1 MVKDYTPDPTNPED
15 MGTLAQ
21 QIDDQLN
28 QGKWDIGDLT
38 LQLSNQDIDEFART
52 AQIST
57 SVARKYNRMSKFYEP
72 ETRSICK
79 VELEAGYDI
88 MFQALIYHNA
98 KNKPPASPQTAIE
111 FLEHCSKM
119 NALTHEA
126 VIREKQILQG
136 KPPKPKRV
144 YRGEATIKY
153 INVENGEAV
162 INLDRDNTDILDIE
176 KGQYVVTLNKVIEQE
191 SKR

>member
-1 MVKDYTPDPTNPED
+1 MVKSYTPDPRNPED

-21 QIDDQLN
+21 QIDDKLN

-38 LQLSNQDIDEFART
+38 LQLSNQDIDEFARV

-57 SVARKYNRMSKFYEP
+57 SAARKYNRMSKFYDP

-79 VELEAGYDI
+79 FELEAGYDI

-98 KNKPPASPQTAIE
+98 KHKPPSSPQTAIE
-111 FLEHCSKM
+111 FLEHCSKV
-119 NALTHEA
+119 NALTHDA

-144 YRGEATIKY
+144 YRGDATVKY
-153 INVENGEAV
+153 INIENGEAV
-162 INLDRDNTDILDIE
+162 IHLDNTNSNIADVE
-176 KGQYVVTLNKVIEQE
+176 KGDYTVTLNKVIKPEP
-191 SKR
+191 KR